1 MTYRLLCQN
10 GDSIAVPQLIFTQL
24 ARADENCV
32 RVALYILSS
41 GSTDPRDIA
50 HALNLRCQRVAEDAL
65 KWWTGAGLLEAE
77 RGNAAA
83 TLAGP
88 APLLTQEEMNL
99 AALRDPVFATLTGE
113 AQQNLG
119 KSLGP
124 KDAQRL
130 VSLYVNEGYAPE
142 VILLCCAALGGSAKA
157 GLPALEREL
166 GRWREAG
173 VETGEDAERH
183 LLLLAARGRQEE
195 FVAGLLG
202 LAPDGLRLVD
212 KRMIHRWYEE
222 YGFDDG
228 MVREAL
234 AHAEDKREVRYL
246 NGILKNWHGRGYR
259 TPQEVRG
266 GGALAAA
273 NLRVDRKAP
282 SGNNFLQHGARRPLR
297 IKQED

>member
-32 RVALYILSS
+32 RVALYILAS

-50 HALNLRCQRVAEDAL
+50 HALNLRSQRVAEDAL

-77 RGNAAA
+77 RGKAAEP
-83 TLAGP
+83 LAGP

-99 AALRDPVFATLTGE
+99 AALRDPVVATLTGE

-119 KSLGP
+119 RTLGP
-124 KDAQRL
+124 KEMQRL
-130 VSLYVNEGYAPE
+130 VSLYVNESYAPE
-142 VILLCCAALGGSAKA
+142 VILLCCAQIAAEGHA
-157 GLPALEREL
+157 GVPALEREL
-166 GRWREAG
+166 ARWRDAG

-183 LLLLAARGRQEE
+183 LQLLAVRRQREAG
-195 FVAGLLG
+195 VAALLQIP
-202 LAPDGLRLVD
+202 PDSLRMAD
-212 KRMIHRWYEE
+212 KRMIQRWYEE
-222 YGFDDG
+222 YGFDEA
-228 MVREAL
+228 MVREAA
-234 AHAEDKREVRYL
+234 AHAEGKNEVRYL
-246 NGILKNWHGRGYR
+246 NGILKSWHGRGLR

-273 NLRVDRKAP
+273 NLRVDRKTP

-297 IKQED
+297 IKREE